1 MTKPSFRAA
10 LQARQALVG
19 TFVKTP
25 SHQVVEVLASTPLDY
40 LVLDAEH
47 APFDAQALDVC
58 MLAARANQKPALVR
72 IPDSHSSTVLR
83 VLDMGATG
91 LIIPH
96 AVNPQGMSEVVR
108 SAHYR
113 NGTRGFS
120 NSPRAGAY
128 GLIGMGELIAEADR
142 ETTLIFQIEDA
153 SALDCLES
161 LVNVEGA
168 DGFLIGRADLAV
180 SLGVGDIAH
189 PAVSAATER
198 ICRACDAA
206 KKPVGIFLPDAREI
220 SRWKESGVSLFL
232 IGSDQSYL
240 RAQAASVQS
249 QLIATH

>member
-10 LQARQALVG
+10 LQARQPLIG

-47 APFDAQALDVC
+47 APFDAHALDVC
-58 MLAARANQKPALVR
+58 MLAARAHHKPALVR
-72 IPDSHSSTVLR
+72 VSDSQPATVLS

-91 LIIPH
+91 VIIPH
-96 AVNPQGMSEVVR
+96 AVNPEGMREIVR
-108 SAHYR
+108 SSRYR
-113 NGTRGFS
+113 DGTRGFS

-128 GLIGMGELIAEADR
+128 GLTGMGDLIAEADR
-142 ETTLIFQIEDA
+142 ETALIFQIEDA

-161 LVNVEGA
+161 LISVEGA

-180 SLGVGDIAH
+180 SLGVGDINH
-189 PAVSAATER
+189 PSVSAATER
-198 ICRACDAA
+198 ICRACEAA
-206 KKPVGIFLPDAREI
+206 GKPVGIFLPDAREI
-220 SRWKESGVSLFL
+220 ARWRDCGVSVFL

-240 RAQAASVQS
+240 RAQAASMSS
-249 QLIATH
+249 QLLPN